1 MGKKHCHC
9 KGKCQCDRKIVYPT
23 KEEVKNI
30 YTEETVDHIHPSHT
44 TVVNNHTVRNVHSYP
59 HSTSHETRVREID
72 VRGAQDRPG
81 ASGNNVAG
89 VTDNGY
95 GQVQGQFDGRR
106 CKRCC
111 RSRCCCR
118 ERRRGYW
125 W

>member
-1 MGKKHCHC
+1 MGKRHCHC
-9 KGKCQCDRKIVYPT
+9 RGRCQCDRKILYPT
-23 KEEVKNI
+23 KEEVKNV

-59 HSTSHETRVREID
+59 HSTSYETRVREID

-81 ASGNNVAG
+81 NAGNNVAG
-89 VTDNGY
+89 LADNGC
-95 GQVQGQFDGRR
+95 GQVQGQFSAR
-106 CKRCC
+106 CNKCC